1 MKTVLFATVLTVTAI
16 TRLATTISSNVPTA
30 QAEKADNTHNTS
42 INHST
47 TTTPLDVLTAQTEK
61 ADNKVK
67 FVCGESFDPDGGNR
81 LPTTFAWT
89 PRGKIAVVRWATKDF
104 PNYPPE
110 RRCQEVSP
118 RFQAAYDNGT
128 LNLLTNGTMNNQPVI
143 CTTQDVGDGCNTLLV
158 TLRPNDD
165 SRQFLEQI
173 VSLLNGEKVGP
184 PKHTNQRY
192 VQIDIEEFLQT
203 APVEE

>member
-1 MKTVLFATVLTVTAI
+1 MKSKFSE
-16 TRLATTISSNVPTA
+16 RLNFTLVFCLLLGFLGACTQPKETPSETDISTEQQLSNSPDVPVNTPPD
-30 QAEKADNTHNTS
+30 QGEKA
-42 INHST
+42 
-47 TTTPLDVLTAQTEK
+47 E
-61 ADNKVK
+61 NKIE
-67 FVCGESFDPDGGNR
+67 FVCGESFDPDGGDR

-110 RRCQEVSP
+110 RRCQEVAP

-128 LNLLTNGTMNNQPVI
+128 LNLLTNGTMDNQPVI
-143 CTTQDVGDGCNTLLV
+143 CTTQNVGEGCNTLLV
-158 TLRPNDD
+158 TLRPQDD

-192 VQIDIEEFLQT
+192 IQINIEEFLQT
-203 APVEE
+203 APVEK